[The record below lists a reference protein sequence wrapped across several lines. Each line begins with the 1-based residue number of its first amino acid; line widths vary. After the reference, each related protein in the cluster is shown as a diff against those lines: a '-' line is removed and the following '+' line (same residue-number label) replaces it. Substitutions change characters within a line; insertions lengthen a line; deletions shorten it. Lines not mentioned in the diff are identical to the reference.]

1 MEPPLLEYSVSF
13 PFDHGVVR
21 HLHAAG
27 LAVAALQRARHA
39 VAQLEVRVR
48 HVRAQRQLEVP
59 PAVHLLL
66 EPTHHRHVISV
77 SGGGGGGDAEIFTR
91 DSVMLNKTNTYVNT
105 ETKTE
110 AEP

>member
-1 MEPPLLEYSVSF
+1 
-13 PFDHGVVR
+13 
-21 HLHAAG
+21 
-27 LAVAALQRARHA
+27 
-39 VAQLEVRVR
+39 
-48 HVRAQRQLEVP
+48 
-59 PAVHLLL
+59 
-66 EPTHHRHVISV
+66 VISV